1 MHRIKPSVHD
11 FLFYFCCPYLIFL
24 YKVDICL
31 SFCLYQY
38 HISCMVHWTHWTH
51 WTHWPFCLKCW
62 MEKIRGNVFCSVKK
76 KSWARLTSR
85 LTCTGFTSLYTEY
98 TTHEQVDLYK
108 GSQACILNTRL
119 TSRLTF
125 TGLTSL
131 YTEYTTHEQV
141 DLCTG
146 FTSLYTEYSL

>member
-62 MEKIRGNVFCSVKK
+62 MENSVYLYICISQYICNIVSEELSTTHEQVDLYRVHKLVYWIQSVILSL

-98 TTHEQVDLYK
+98 IQSV
-108 GSQACILNTRL
+108 IL
-119 TSRLTF
+119 
-125 TGLTSL
+125 SL
-131 YTEYTTHEQV
+131 KSH
-141 DLCTG
+141 
-146 FTSLYTEYSL
+146 SL

>member
-62 MEKIRGNVFCSVKK
+62 MENSVY
-76 KSWARLTSR
+76 
-85 LTCTGFTSLYTEY
+85 LYICISQYICNIVSEELS
-98 TTHEQVDLYK
+98 TTHEQVDLYRVHK
-108 GSQACILNTRL
+108 LVYWIQSVILSLKSSQACILNTVCNIV
-119 TSRLTF
+119 S
-125 TGLTSL
+125 
-131 YTEYTTHEQV
+131 EV
-141 DLCTG
+141 